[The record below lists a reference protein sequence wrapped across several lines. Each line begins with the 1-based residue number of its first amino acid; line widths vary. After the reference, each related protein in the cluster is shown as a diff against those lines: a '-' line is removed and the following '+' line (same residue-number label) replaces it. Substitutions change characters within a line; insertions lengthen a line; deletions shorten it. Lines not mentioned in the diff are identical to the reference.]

1 MHQNGRKLT
10 QGFHEK
16 VPRTIIVNSNRENPG
31 LFLPR
36 CSVLMTL
43 GNYTCC
49 WMISAGRTAVPK
61 RDGTITGRKLTVGIV
76 YLPPGTCILT
86 RIPKTMWSVSPR
98 CSVLM
103 TRSMH
108 LNMFPRRLQP
118 LGPVPWTSLP
128 VKDIS
133 VPCGGPRLEREAGR
147 ERPPRWR
154 EQRGPGGV
162 KGGPAAPRP
171 RPAGGPGTLLL
182 LLCGGPRGLR
192 SPVNGL
198 CGLPAGA
205 ATCSGE
211 APHALLFDTACGT
224 TLWTSWPPSF
234 STLPLSGAM
243 RGRALPMRASG
254 RGVSMHA
261 CACTPQGVLC
271 RACLLAPA
279 HPCGTHDRFLP
290 SRSPFEPRQS
300 DPPSLQQATRSSR
313 CDDTNVR
320 VCDNCPG

>member
-61 RDGTITGRKLTVGIV
+61 RDGTITGRILTVGIV

-133 VPCGGPRLEREAGR
+133 LPCGGPRLEREAGR

-162 KGGPAAPRP
+162 KGGHAAPQP
-171 RPAGGPGTLLL
+171 RPAGGPRSSSSSSSWWEGGGVGFVPQVND
-182 LLCGGPRGLR
+182 LCR
-192 SPVNGL
+192 
-198 CGLPAGA
+198 LPAGA

-234 STLPLSGAM
+234 STVPISGTM
-243 RGRALPMRASG
+243 RGSTLPMRASG
-254 RGVSMHA
+254 RESMHA

-271 RACLLAPA
+271 RACLLAPTQ
-279 HPCGTHDRFLP
+279 PWGTHGRFLP
-290 SRSPFEPRQS
+290 SQRPFEPR
-300 DPPSLQQATRSSR
+300 
-313 CDDTNVR
+313 
-320 VCDNCPG
+320 